1 MDMKLYEVTFSI
13 EGADSNLQW
22 VTTQISA
29 FDDFKARAMVQAQ
42 YGSKCN
48 IHSCY
53 LCGWQ
58 VAQKAL

>member
-13 EGADSNLQW
+13 EGGDSNLQW

-42 YGSKCN
+42 YGSKCY

-53 LCGWQ
+53 LCG
-58 VAQKAL
+58 